1 MKDNYYSDYDKD
13 YDTDNTT
20 FLSQSE
26 EEQKATTY
34 KLTKDERETL
44 LNYCEADGY
53 WEIDTSVATHI
64 RKFDKLGYECTDTQL
79 YPDGTVMAKTYKVPK
94 HAISFR
100 KPEKVKR
107 EMSEEQKAAMS
118 ERVKLM
124 QAARKK

>member
-1 MKDNYYSDYDKD
+1 MKDNYYY
-13 YDTDNTT
+13 TDETT
-20 FLSQSE
+20 ETETTLAQ
-26 EEQKATTY
+26 EEQRATNY
-34 KLTKDERETL
+34 RLAKDERETL

-53 WEIDTSVATHI
+53 WEIDTSVAVHI
-64 RKFDKLGYECTDTQL
+64 RKFDKLGYECIGTQF
-79 YPDGTVMAKTYKVPK
+79 YPDGTVMSKTYRVPK

-118 ERVKLM
+118 ERIKAM